1 MEVLRVSIPT
11 QNSST
16 IPTPIEKMNSIL
28 SVYFTQPE
36 FRVSGGRTHLKRLRF
51 CASIPGIGSESGAE
65 QGFFFIFSGSIMG
78 EFTKNLYEEEFS
90 RYAKVVQIIGSQRN
104 TSIIY
109 LPKLKELNSLSNS
122 KSFYLI
128 TNTVIL
134 SNLKAP
140 SSYCV

>member
-1 MEVLRVSIPT
+1 MPVFQVLGVSQVQSRV
-11 QNSST
+11 
-16 IPTPIEKMNSIL
+16 
-28 SVYFTQPE
+28 
-36 FRVSGGRTHLKRLRF
+36 
-51 CASIPGIGSESGAE
+51 
-65 QGFFFIFSGSIMG
+65 FFIFSGSIMG